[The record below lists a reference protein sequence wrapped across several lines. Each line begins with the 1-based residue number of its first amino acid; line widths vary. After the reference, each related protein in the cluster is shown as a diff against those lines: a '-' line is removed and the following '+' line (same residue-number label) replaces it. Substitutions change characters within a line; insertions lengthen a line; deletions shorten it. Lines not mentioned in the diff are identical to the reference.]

1 MAIAANELAKS
12 REFFVEQSE
21 QLKLTEQL
29 KRTQEQMQDQPL
41 RFSPTNKRIQAP
53 YQPEMDPSA
62 LQVRTYF
69 PATLISSQM
78 LFPRKL
84 LFPRIYYFLAAIISS
99 QLLFPHSCYFI
110 ALLLTCHCQ
119 SCHSVDQRHVGHVL
133 KP

>member
-21 QLKLTEQL
+21 QLKRTEQLQL

-78 LFPRKL
+78 LFLRKL

-99 QLLFPHSCYFI
+99 HCY
-110 ALLLTCHCQ
+110 
-119 SCHSVDQRHVGHVL
+119 
-133 KP
+133 